1 MTPEDRDI
9 FFFNLDSLDWY
20 SFILY
25 YVLGTREYVLKQDP
39 STIPACK
46 RKLKF
51 LYICDRIIK
60 FIFLYLLFK
69 FFSYFFL

>member
-1 MTPEDRDI
+1 MTREDRDM
-9 FFFNLDSLDWY
+9 FFFNLDTLDWQ

-25 YVLGTREYVLKQDP
+25 YVLGTREFVLKQDP

-51 LYICDRIIK
+51 LYICDRIVK
-60 FIFLYLLFK
+60 FIFLYLLYKLLSFI
-69 FFSYFFL
+69 FF